1 MIYPT
6 RRAVAVM
13 AAGVPVALAAGLAGQ
28 GLWLAGVAWVLGA
41 VALMLADAW
50 LAPSPRALD
59 LEFKAPGAMGLGAP
73 VQGEIIAAFRGGRSP
88 KLQVALGVNDRLD
101 AQPDRQTLRM
111 GPEGGRAMV
120 RLFPKRRGEALFE
133 HLWARWRGP
142 LGLAWVQR
150 TGQLDRRAAVTPD
163 VQGVKDEALRLFT
176 RDAIHGMK
184 TQIEAGDGSDF
195 NALKEFQS
203 GMDLRSIDWK
213 QSARHARLIGKEY
226 RTERNHHIVLA
237 IDSGR
242 LMSSPLHDGAP
253 RLDRAI
259 NAALLLAFVSLKMGD
274 RVRLFAFDAR
284 PRIASG
290 STAGAQA
297 FPLLQRLAASID
309 YTAEETNFTL
319 GLTTLAGGLDRR
331 ALVVV
336 FTDFADATSAELMIE
351 NVGRLLRTHLVMFVA
366 FRDEA
371 LEALVD
377 QEPETA
383 DDVSRAVVAA
393 RLLKQREVVISRL
406 QRLGAWIVE
415 TPAERLG
422 PELVSRYLAAKRKDL
437 L

>member
-13 AAGVPVALAAGLAGQ
+13 AAGAPVALAAGVAGPN
-28 GLWLAGVAWVLGA
+28 LWLVGIAWILGA
-41 VALMLADAW
+41 AALTLADAW
-50 LAPSPRALD
+50 LAPSPGALD
-59 LEFKAPGAMGLGAP
+59 LDVTAPAGLGVGAP
-73 VQGEIIAAFRGGRSP
+73 ATAEIAAAFRGSRSP
-88 KLQVALGVNDRLD
+88 KLQLALGVNEKLV
-101 AQPDRQTLRM
+101 AEPVRQTLRM
-111 GPEGGRAMV
+111 GPDGGRAQV
-120 RLFPKRRGEALFE
+120 RLFPQRRGEALFE
-133 HLWARWRGP
+133 RLWARWRGP

-150 TGQLDRRAAVTPD
+150 TDALDRRAAVTPD

-176 RDAIHGMK
+176 RDAAFGMK
-184 TQIEAGDGSDF
+184 AQIETGAGSDF
-195 NALKEFQS
+195 NALKEFQT
-203 GMDLRSIDWK
+203 GMDLRAIDWK
-213 QSARHARLIGKEY
+213 QSARHAKLIGKEY

-242 LMSSPLHDGAP
+242 LMSSPLQDGAP

-274 RVRLFAFDAR
+274 RVRLFSFDAR

-309 YTAEETNFTL
+309 YTTEETNFTL

-336 FTDFADATSAELMIE
+336 FTDFADPTSAELMIE
-351 NVGRLLRTHLVMFVA
+351 NVGRLMRAHLVMFVA

-371 LEALVD
+371 LEALAD
-377 QEPETA
+377 QEPASPE
-383 DDVSRAVVAA
+383 DVSRAVIAA
-393 RLLKQREVVISRL
+393 GLLKQRELVISRL
-406 QRLGAWIVE
+406 QRMGAWIVE
-415 TPAERLG
+415 TSADRLG
-422 PELVSRYLAAKRKDL
+422 PDLVSRYLDAKRRDML
-437 L
+437 

>member
-6 RRAVAVM
+6 RRAVAAM
-13 AAGVPVALAAGLAGQ
+13 AAGAPVALVAGLAGPD
-28 GLWLAGVAWVLGA
+28 LWLVGVAWALGA
-41 VALMLADAW
+41 AALVLADAW
-50 LAPSPRALD
+50 LAPSPGALD
-59 LEFKAPGAMGLGAP
+59 LKLIAPGSLGVGAP
-73 VQGEIIAAFRGGRSP
+73 TQARIEAGFAGRRSP
-88 KLQVALGVNDRLD
+88 KLQVALGVNERL
-101 AQPDRQTLRM
+101 AAEPVRQTLRI
-111 GPEGGRAMV
+111 GPDGGGANV

-133 HLWARWRGP
+133 RLWARWRGP

-150 TGQLDRRAAVTPD
+150 TDVLDRKAAVTPD

-176 RDAIHGMK
+176 RDAAFGMK
-184 TQIEAGDGSDF
+184 TQIETGEGSDF
-195 NALKEFQS
+195 NALKDFQT

-213 QSARHARLIGKEY
+213 QSARHAKLIGKEY

-242 LMSSPLHDGAP
+242 LMSSPLEDGAP

-259 NAALLLAFVSLKMGD
+259 NAALLLAFVSLKIGD

-290 STAGAQA
+290 STAGAGA

-309 YTAEETNFTL
+309 YTTEETNFTL
-319 GLTTLAGGLDRR
+319 GLTTLAGSLDRR

-336 FTDFADATSAELMIE
+336 FTDFADPTSAELMIE

-371 LEALVD
+371 LEALAD
-377 QEPETA
+377 AEPKTA
-383 DDVSRAVVAA
+383 GDVSRAVIAA
-393 RLLKQREVVISRL
+393 GLLKQRELVIGRL

-415 TPAERLG
+415 APAGRLG

>member
-50 LAPSPRALD
+50 LAPSPGTLD
-59 LEFKAPGAMGLGAP
+59 LEFKAPGAMGVGAP
-73 VQGEIIAAFRGGRSP
+73 AQGEIIAAFRGGRSP

-101 AQPDRQTLRM
+101 AEPDRQTLRM
-111 GPEGGRAMV
+111 GPDGGRAAV

-133 HLWARWRGP
+133 QLWARWRGP

-150 TGQLDRRAAVTPD
+150 TDQLDRRAAVTPD

-195 NALKEFQS
+195 NALKEFQT

-393 RLLKQREVVISRL
+393 GLLKQREVVISRL

-415 TPAERLG
+415 APAERLG

>member
-1 MIYPT
+1 
-6 RRAVAVM
+6 
-13 AAGVPVALAAGLAGQ
+13 
-28 GLWLAGVAWVLGA
+28 
-41 VALMLADAW
+41 
-50 LAPSPRALD
+50 
-59 LEFKAPGAMGLGAP
+59 
-73 VQGEIIAAFRGGRSP
+73 
-88 KLQVALGVNDRLD
+88 
-101 AQPDRQTLRM
+101 LRM

-195 NALKEFQS
+195 NALKEFQT

-290 STAGAQA
+290 STAGAQS